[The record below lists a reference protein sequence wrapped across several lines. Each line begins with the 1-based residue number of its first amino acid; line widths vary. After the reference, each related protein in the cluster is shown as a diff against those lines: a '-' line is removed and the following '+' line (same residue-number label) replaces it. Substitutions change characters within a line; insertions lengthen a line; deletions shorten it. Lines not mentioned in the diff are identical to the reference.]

1 MRAYPYLL
9 PLSLLLVLPACPGG
23 KCDEGANCSEVTES
37 TGTTDATG
45 STTGSTGS
53 TGSTTDEPT
62 GSGTE
67 SPPGTTTDVPVTTGS
82 TTDTTTG
89 STTDDPSTTTG
100 DPPLVG
106 DPASYGQACAPDDGP
121 ATEFKIQLAERLCD
135 SDWPEDVPLFRITIF
150 EGIPQAQGDY
160 VLDPGWGFVYYDT
173 GDGNP
178 LGAKSGTLS
187 ITELTADG
195 LRGTYDIILADDTPL
210 VGEFD
215 AIYCPVDVLCG

>member
-37 TGTTDATG
+37 TGTTDSTG
-45 STTGSTGS
+45 STTGSTTDS

-67 SPPGTTTDVPVTTGS
+67 STSATTDEPST

-106 DPASYGQACAPDDGP
+106 DPASYGEACAPDDGP

-178 LGAKSGTLS
+178 LGAKGGTLS

-195 LRGTYDIILADDTPL
+195 LRGTYDLVLVDDTPL
-210 VGEFD
+210 AGEFD